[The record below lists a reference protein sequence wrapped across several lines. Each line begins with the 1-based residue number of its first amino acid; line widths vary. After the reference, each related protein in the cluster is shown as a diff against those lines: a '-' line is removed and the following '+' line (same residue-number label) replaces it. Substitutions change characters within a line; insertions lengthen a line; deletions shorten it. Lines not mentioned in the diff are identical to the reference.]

1 MAVVVTGRK
10 GGAEEEPTGREGG
23 RWAAVARQR
32 EEGLLFGAAGIE
44 RRLEVVWQGRLG
56 GLNSAV
62 VVCGSGGYGIA
73 ESIIAAEVVP
83 LD

>member
-1 MAVVVTGRK
+1 MVAVVVTGRK

-56 GLNSAV
+56 GL
-62 VVCGSGGYGIA
+62 
-73 ESIIAAEVVP
+73 IAADMELP
-83 LD
+83 KASSPQKLSLLISYSYQ